1 MFLPNSEMSYGEQA
15 TLEGI
20 LAMAAPRTSVEIGT
34 YTGGSLRRIA
44 ARSGHVHTFDLVS
57 HVTERLPN
65 VTYHLGDS
73 AAAVPALL
81 SRLHAEGTT
90 VDFAFVDG
98 DHSRDGVRRDALS
111 LFDSPAVVEA
121 VIVFH
126 DIANE
131 GVRAGVQD
139 AIAGRTDLAY
149 VDLSFA
155 VPANSSRAW
164 AESWGG
170 LGLVVVDKTGA
181 HWKLPRQRHA
191 NADWR
196 STTQRGPAW
205 RLFTPARSAKRAVGY
220 RVRPLVRRLRGVRGR
235 RAPRP

>member
-20 LAMAAPRTSVEIGT
+20 LAMATPSTSVEIGT

-44 ARSGHVHTFDLVS
+44 GRSGHVHTFDLVS

-65 VTYHLGDS
+65 VAYHLGDS
-73 AAAVPALL
+73 ATTVPALL
-81 SRLHAEGTT
+81 RRLHAEGTA

-98 DHSRDGVRRDALS
+98 DHARDGVRRDALS
-111 LFDSPAVVEA
+111 LLDSPAVVDTI
-121 VIVFH
+121 IVFH

-139 AIAGRTDLAY
+139 ALAGRDDLAF

-155 VPANSSRAW
+155 VPASTGRFL

-170 LGLVVVDKTGA
+170 LGLVVVDKTGSS
-181 HWKLPRQRHA
+181 WKLPRQRLP

-196 STTQRGPAW
+196 TTTQRGPVW
-205 RLFTPARSAKRAVGY
+205 RASAPARAAKRAAGY
-220 RVRPLVRRLRGVRGR
+220 RVRPLIRRVRGVRGR
-235 RAPRP
+235 QAPGS